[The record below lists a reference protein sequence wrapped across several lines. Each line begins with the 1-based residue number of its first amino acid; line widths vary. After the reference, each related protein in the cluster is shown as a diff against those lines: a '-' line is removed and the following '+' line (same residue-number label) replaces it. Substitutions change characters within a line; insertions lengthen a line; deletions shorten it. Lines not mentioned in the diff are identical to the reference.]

1 MKFINDRGLEDLG
14 VLKYGGR
21 LKLDLLQYILALW
34 IYYVTFYLFRMM
46 YKRIV
51 VEERRKSIGIGFL

>member
-21 LKLDLLQYILALW
+21 LKLDSLQYILALW

-51 VEERRKSIGIGFL
+51 VEERRKSIGICFL

>member
-34 IYYVTFYLFRMM
+34 IYVTFYLFRMM

>member
-34 IYYVTFYLFRMM
+34 IYYATFYLFRMM